1 MICVFLLEGG
11 GAGEVGVQMLFV
23 DFFYCCWVCFVLFT
37 SSITLGHF

>member
-23 DFFYCCWVCFVLFT
+23 DFFLLLLGLFCFVYF
-37 SSITLGHF
+37 

>member
-23 DFFYCCWVCFVLFT
+23 DFFVVVGFVLFT

>member
-23 DFFYCCWVCFVLFT
+23 DFFVVVVGFVLFC
-37 SSITLGHF
+37 LLLV